1 MSNFRRRLMMSI
13 KKEEKYTQLEY
24 IEKNGFTQYIN
35 TGLIPQPEWTYE
47 FDFERTGKFS
57 YLCGSD
63 ISWDSGAFNISID
76 LSSSGGVSGVGLR
89 TLNFGKIYVSS
100 NLTPKINER
109 LIIKKTPNQFI
120 IGTNTYNINIGN
132 IKAEY
137 PLVIF
142 TTNRNGQPQIA
153 EAWVQQYRLYRFSI
167 KNANEELIMNL
178 LPCLDK
184 NGTPCMYDT
193 ISKQAFYN
201 QGTGEFLYKEKS
213 LFNTANLQIGYAISA
228 SGVVNA
234 NKNFNCTE
242 FIPVNQSKYIFS
254 GISGKTSNWNLRIHA
269 YDENKN
275 WIKQILLQP
284 ISVGKT
290 LDVNFEIND
299 ETIKYIR
306 ASIAN
311 ENFTDYSLITLK
323 EIS

>member
-1 MSNFRRRLMMSI
+1 MSNFRRRLMQSL
-13 KKEEKYTQLEY
+13 KNKEYTELEY
-24 IEKNGFTQYIN
+24 IESTGTQYIN
-35 TGLIPQPEWTYE
+35 TGITANNNPSITVN
-47 FDFERTGKFS
+47 FS
-57 YLCGSD
+57 MTNNSVETQAVLGCRKQ
-63 ISWDSGAFNISID
+63 ISGAMSYDIFYNILNNNSFRLDWTGSINQYVKINLNENINMELNANGSVIVNGTQYENVETKTGCDFNI
-76 LSSSGGVSGVGLR
+76 L
-89 TLNFGKIYVSS
+89 
-100 NLTPKINER
+100 
-109 LIIKKTPNQFI
+109 
-120 IGTNTYNINIGN
+120 IGN
-132 IKAEY
+132 FIDKDGEPRAIGAYAKWKKVEIRENDN
-137 PLVIF
+137 LVMDMI
-142 TTNRNGQPQIA
+142 P
-153 EAWVQQYRLYRFSI
+153 V
-167 KNANEELIMNL
+167 
-178 LPCLDK
+178 LDK
-184 NGTPCMYDT
+184 NNVPCMYD
-193 ISKQAFYN
+193 KVNKEFYYN

-234 NKNFNCTE
+234 NQNFNCTE

-254 GISGKTSNWNLRIHA
+254 GISGKTSAWNLRIHA

-311 ENFTDYSLITLK
+311 ENFTDYDLITLK

>member
-13 KKEEKYTQLEY
+13 KKEEKYTELEY
-24 IEKNGFTQYIN
+24 IEKDGFSQYIN

-47 FDFERTGKFS
+47 FDFKRIGRFS

-63 ISWDSGAFNISID
+63 KSYKEGSFNINID
-76 LSSSGGVSGVGLR
+76 LKSREGLR
-89 TLNFGKIYVSS
+89 TLNFGTWFNKS
-100 NLTPKINER
+100 NIEPQINKR
-109 LIIKKTPNQFI
+109 MIITKKPNQFI
-120 IGTNTYNINIGN
+120 IGTNTYDINIGN

-142 TTNRNGQPQIA
+142 TTNRNGQPQIS
-153 EAWVQQYRLYRFSI
+153 EAWLQQYRLYRFSI

-228 SGVVNA
+228 NGVVSA
-234 NKNFNCTE
+234 NQNFNCTE
-242 FIPVNQSKYIFS
+242 FIPVKQSKYIFS
-254 GISGKTSNWNLRIHA
+254 GISGKTSAWDLRIHA

-275 WIKQILLQP
+275 WIKQILMQP

-311 ENFTDYSLITLK
+311 ENFTDYDLITLK

>member
-1 MSNFRRRLMMSI
+1 MSNFRRRLMQSL
-13 KKEEKYTQLEY
+13 KNKEYTELEY
-24 IEKNGFTQYIN
+24 IESTGTQYIN
-35 TGLIPQPEWTYE
+35 TGITANNNPSITVN
-47 FDFERTGKFS
+47 FS
-57 YLCGSD
+57 MTNNSVETQAVLGCRKQ
-63 ISWDSGAFNISID
+63 ISGAMSYDIFYNILNNNSFRLDWTGSINQYVKINLNENINMELNANGSVIVNGTQYENVETKTGCDFNI
-76 LSSSGGVSGVGLR
+76 L
-89 TLNFGKIYVSS
+89 
-100 NLTPKINER
+100 
-109 LIIKKTPNQFI
+109 
-120 IGTNTYNINIGN
+120 IGN
-132 IKAEY
+132 FIDKDGEPRAIGAYAKWKKVEIRENDK
-137 PLVIF
+137 LVMDMI
-142 TTNRNGQPQIA
+142 P
-153 EAWVQQYRLYRFSI
+153 V
-167 KNANEELIMNL
+167 
-178 LPCLDK
+178 LDK
-184 NGTPCMYDT
+184 NNVPCMYD
-193 ISKQAFYN
+193 KVNKEFYYN

-234 NKNFNCTE
+234 NQNFNCTE

-254 GISGKTSNWNLRIHA
+254 GISGKTSAWNLRIHA

-311 ENFTDYSLITLK
+311 ENFTDYDLITLK

>member
-13 KKEEKYTQLEY
+13 KKKEKYTELEY
-24 IEKNGFTQYIN
+24 IEKNGFSQYIN

-47 FDFERTGKFS
+47 FDFKRIGRFS

-63 ISWDSGAFNISID
+63 IAYNQGSFNISID
-76 LSSSGGVSGVGLR
+76 LKSREGLR
-89 TLNFGKIYVSS
+89 TLNFGTWFNKS
-100 NLTPKINER
+100 NIEPQINKR
-109 LIIKKTPNQFI
+109 MIITKKPNKFI
-120 IGTNTYNINIGN
+120 IGTNTYNIDIGN

-153 EAWVQQYRLYRFSI
+153 EAWLQQYRLYRFSI

-178 LPCLDK
+178 LPYLDT

-193 ISKQAFYN
+193 VSKTPFYN

-213 LFNTANLQIGYAISA
+213 LFNTANLQTGYAISE
-228 SGVVNA
+228 SGVINA
-234 NKNFNCTE
+234 NPNFNCTE

-254 GISGKTSNWNLRIHA
+254 GISGKKSDWNLRIHA

-275 WIKQILLQP
+275 WIKQILMQP

-306 ASIAN
+306 ISIAN
-311 ENFTDYSLITLK
+311 ENFTDYDIMTLK
-323 EIS
+323 EIK

>member
-1 MSNFRRRLMMSI
+1 MSNFRRRLMMNI
-13 KKEEKYTQLEY
+13 KKKEKYTELEY
-24 IEKNGFTQYIN
+24 IEKNGFSQYIN

-47 FDFERTGKFS
+47 FDFERIGRFS

-63 ISWDSGAFNISID
+63 IGYNQGSFNISID
-76 LSSSGGVSGVGLR
+76 LKSREGLR
-89 TLNFGKIYVSS
+89 TLNFGTWFNNSHIE
-100 NLTPKINER
+100 PQINKR
-109 LIIKKTPNQFI
+109 MIITKKPNKFI
-120 IGTNTYNINIGN
+120 IGTKTYNINIGN

-153 EAWVQQYRLYRFSI
+153 EAWLQQYRLYRFSI

-178 LPCLDK
+178 LPYLDT

-193 ISKQAFYN
+193 VSRKTFYN
-201 QGTGEFLYKEKS
+201 AGTGEFLYKEKS
-213 LFNTANLQIGYAISA
+213 LFNTANLQRGYAISE
-228 SGVVNA
+228 SGVINA
-234 NKNFNCTE
+234 NPNFNCTE

-254 GISGKTSNWNLRIHA
+254 GISGKTSAWNLRIHA

-275 WIKQILLQP
+275 WIKQILLQS

-290 LDVNFEIND
+290 FDVNFEIND

-306 ASIAN
+306 VSIEN
-311 ENFTDYSLITLK
+311 ENFTDYNLITLK

>member
-13 KKEEKYTQLEY
+13 NKEEKYTELEY
-24 IEKNGFTQYIN
+24 IEKNGFSQYIN

-47 FDFERTGKFS
+47 FDFKRIGRFS

-63 ISWDSGAFNISID
+63 ESYKEGSFNISID
-76 LSSSGGVSGVGLR
+76 LKSREGLR
-89 TLNFGKIYVSS
+89 TLNFGTWFNKS
-100 NLTPKINER
+100 NIEPQINKR
-109 LIIKKTPNQFI
+109 MIITKKPNKFI

-153 EAWVQQYRLYRFSI
+153 EAWLQQYRLYRFSI

-178 LPCLDK
+178 LPYLDT

-193 ISKQAFYN
+193 VSRKTFYN
-201 QGTGEFLYKEKS
+201 AGTGEFLYKEKS

-228 SGVVNA
+228 SGVINA
-234 NKNFNCTE
+234 NPNFNCTE

-254 GISGKTSNWNLRIHA
+254 GISGKSSDWNLRIHA

-275 WIKQILLQP
+275 WIKQILLQS

-306 ASIAN
+306 VSIAN
-311 ENFTDYSLITLK
+311 ENFTDYDIMTLK
-323 EIS
+323 EIK

>member
-1 MSNFRRRLMMSI
+1 MSNFRRRLMMNI
-13 KKEEKYTQLEY
+13 KKKEKYTELEY
-24 IEKNGFTQYIN
+24 IEKNGFSQYIN

-47 FDFERTGKFS
+47 FDFERIGRFS

-63 ISWDSGAFNISID
+63 IAYNQGSFNISID
-76 LSSSGGVSGVGLR
+76 LKSREGLR
-89 TLNFGKIYVSS
+89 TLNFGTWFNKS
-100 NLTPKINER
+100 NIEPQINKR
-109 LIIKKTPNQFI
+109 MIITKKPNKFI
-120 IGTNTYNINIGN
+120 IGTKTYNINIGN

-153 EAWVQQYRLYRFSI
+153 EAWLQQYRLYRFSI

-178 LPCLDK
+178 LPYLDT

-193 ISKQAFYN
+193 VSRKTFYN
-201 QGTGEFLYKEKS
+201 AGTGEFLYKEKS
-213 LFNTANLQIGYAISA
+213 LFNTANLQRGYAISE
-228 SGVVNA
+228 SGVINA
-234 NKNFNCTE
+234 NPNFNCTE

-254 GISGKTSNWNLRIHA
+254 GISGKTSAWNLRIHA

-275 WIKQILLQP
+275 WIKQILLQS

-290 LDVNFEIND
+290 FDVNFEIND

-306 ASIAN
+306 VSIAN
-311 ENFTDYSLITLK
+311 ENFTDYNLITLK